1 MKVTDINSLEEIDN
15 LTVKE
20 MKELLFISFVD
31 FKGCVEKEELKQK
44 VIRLWKEHKNN
55 EDKGIVISNHSLH
68 YISPSL
74 IKPPFLQLKW
84 SY

>member
-44 VIRLWKEHKNN
+44 VIRLWKEHKNEAELN
-55 EDKGIVISNHSLH
+55 RLM
-68 YISPSL
+68 
-74 IKPPFLQLKW
+74 
-84 SY
+84 